1 MANKDNNQLLLVIK
15 YYEKFTLPV
24 PGEHDRWP
32 RWGIVKVNPDGKI
45 HLKVVERS
53 KAREVIRERGLIESH
68 ANDTFGKVYDTPDKA
83 FQKRYAG
90 ISVPYDIANRQ

>member
-15 YYEKFTLPV
+15 YYEKFALPV

-32 RWGIVKVNPDGKI
+32 RWGIVKVTPDGKM

-68 ANDTFGKVYDTPDKA
+68 ASDTFGKVFDTPDKA